1 MFYAGGY
8 DVEFGPV
15 KRGGKN
21 FLQSAKVSFE
31 VDVSY

>member
-8 DVEFGPV
+8 VVTFGAV

-21 FLQSAKVSFE
+21 FIQTGQITLNIDLV
-31 VDVSY
+31 V

>member
-8 DVEFGPV
+8 VVTFGPV

-21 FLQSAKVSFE
+21 FIQTGQITLSIDLV
-31 VDVSY
+31 V